1 MFSKIRRVVFI
12 GGNRFKEDGP
22 MLEFI
27 DVCIKSN
34 IACDVIS
41 DQDRLFYPTES
52 MGTLSECLYRKGIK
66 FISIDNLSVEISSK
80 LISDLPTIDKLSTN
94 SKIPGTTTRE
104 AI

>member
-1 MFSKIRRVVFI
+1 
-12 GGNRFKEDGP
+12 

-66 FISIDNLSVEISSK
+66 FISIDNLSVEILRNYTGTDTLIFCVNCTWILSSEM
-80 LISDLPTIDKLSTN
+80 INMFP
-94 SKIPGTTTRE
+94 
-104 AI
+104 